1 MSILALVTV
10 LLKHVGVLIA
20 GAFVLLTIAPVQ
32 ELSFRRRGM
41 KSLFF
46 AMVFFGALG
55 ILGTYSGNA
64 IFDSI
69 ANLRAMAVIPAGLFG
84 GPLVGLGAGLIAGG
98 HRFLIDP
105 WGFSALACALATCLE
120 GLGAGLVRTR
130 LKERSMTWPIA
141 LLLALVG
148 ETMHMGIVL
157 LLSRPFEDAVD
168 LVNVIMVPML
178 IGNSLGAVL
187 FVHVINWVQAFR
199 ERKLSDYAQRIFD
212 ITNKTVAYLRAGLH
226 EDSAQAMASIIHDRL
241 PVAAVS
247 VTDTKQVLAHVGE
260 GSDHH
265 TPGHPLGTTATQ
277 RVLETG
283 EPIFLRDREPIGC
296 SNPHCPF
303 TAAIIVP
310 LKKNGVVAGTL
321 KFYGTS
327 AHELNAV
334 LFEIAK
340 GLTDLFSIQLELEDI
355 QIKDRLLA
363 HAEIRH
369 LQAQINPHF
378 LFNSLNTIASFCR
391 TAPDRARELI
401 LDLSL
406 YMRKNL
412 DSSRGFIRLADELEQ
427 INSYLAIE
435 KARFG
440 EQIRV
445 KLDVEAGCEDWPI
458 PSLIIQP
465 LIENAVK
472 HGIRT
477 KPEGGTVGLIIRHI
491 GNELGI
497 TVYDDGAGM
506 PQQILAGFKA
516 HHKIESQFEGVG
528 LRNSNRRLEQ
538 IYGPEYG
545 MQISSIPDGGTTI
558 TFTIPVQEQLL
569 AKAS

>member
-1 MSILALVTV
+1 M
-10 LLKHVGVLIA
+10 
-20 GAFVLLTIAPVQ
+20 
-32 ELSFRRRGM
+32 
-41 KSLFF
+41 
-46 AMVFFGALG
+46 
-55 ILGTYSGNA
+55 
-64 IFDSI
+64 
-69 ANLRAMAVIPAGLFG
+69 
-84 GPLVGLGAGLIAGG
+84 
-98 HRFLIDP
+98 
-105 WGFSALACALATCLE
+105 
-120 GLGAGLVRTR
+120 
-130 LKERSMTWPIA
+130 
-141 LLLALVG
+141 
-148 ETMHMGIVL
+148 
-157 LLSRPFEDAVD
+157 
-168 LVNVIMVPML
+168 
-178 IGNSLGAVL
+178 
-187 FVHVINWVQAFR
+187 
-199 ERKLSDYAQRIFD
+199 
-212 ITNKTVAYLRAGLH
+212 
-226 EDSAQAMASIIHDRL
+226 
-241 PVAAVS
+241 
-247 VTDTKQVLAHVGE
+247 TDTKQVLAHVGA
-260 GSDHH
+260 GRDHH
-265 TPGHPLGTTATQ
+265 LPGHPLVTTATQ
-277 RVLETG
+277 KVLETG
-283 EPIFLRDREPIGC
+283 EPIFLKERDQIGC
-296 SNPHCPF
+296 SDPKCPF

-310 LKKNGVVAGTL
+310 LKKNGVVAGTV
-321 KFYGTS
+321 KFYGSS

-412 DSSRGFIRLADELEQ
+412 DSSRGFIRLADELDQ

-440 EQIRV
+440 EHIRV

-472 HGIRT
+472 HGIRS
-477 KPEGGTVGLIIRHI
+477 KPEGGTVGLTIRRL
-491 GNELGI
+491 GNELGV

-506 PQQILAGFKA
+506 PDQVMAGLKI
-516 HHKIESQFEGVG
+516 HHDIESQFEGVG

-538 IYGPEYG
+538 IYGAQYG
-545 MQISSIPDGGTTI
+545 MQISSLENHGTTI
-558 TFTIPVQEQLL
+558 TFSIPVQQQLL